1 VEGVVD
7 ENRVDDR
14 HRVVGESRTASRS
27 GPDAGSTGRPRALS
41 ISDFHLG
48 TKPCKVNVVLDFL
61 RSHNAEIL
69 YLVGDM
75 VDGWNSG
82 RYWCWGPAQNAAAR
96 EIVNWGWRSARILLL
111 PGNHDR
117 CMRFKLDRRSLRT
130 YLKRF
135 LSKAGLTATRLNEV
149 RL

>member
-1 VEGVVD
+1 VD
-7 ENRVDDR
+7 ENQVGDR
-14 HRVVGESRTASRS
+14 HPVVRGYCTASWFALDAESARRFRS
-27 GPDAGSTGRPRALS
+27 RS
-41 ISDFHLG
+41 ISDSHLG
-48 TKPCKVNVVLDFL
+48 TKYCKANALLDFL
-61 RSHNAEIL
+61 RSHYAEIL

-96 EIVNWGWRSARILLL
+96 EIVNWGWRNVRILLL

-117 CMRFKLDRRSLRT
+117 RMRFTFGRRPLRI

-135 LSKAGLTATRLNEV
+135 RSKAGGFLTADRFNEV